1 MPETQIAATGWEEA
15 QGANL
20 RPAPA
25 SQRRG
30 HRSDVQ
36 LAHAAG
42 RGDTSAF
49 DALYQRHHLP
59 LLAFARHM
67 LGRRHDAEDVV
78 QHTFLAAD
86 RAFRAGKVPNAV
98 RAWLYTV
105 ARNRCVSVLRARRDE
120 VALAEDGSV
129 STDGLAAEVEQREE
143 LRALAADVR
152 RLPDDQRAALLLAEL
167 GELSHVEVARVIGV
181 RQGKVKA
188 LVFQAREALA
198 AASHA
203 RSLPCRAIREE
214 LSVATGAGLR
224 RRHLRDHLVQCDG
237 CREFSAQVRAQRKA
251 LAILL
256 PVVPSA
262 GLHEAIVAGAAGA
275 SAAGAA
281 SAGALSAG
289 AVAAKLL
296 TIAAVGGAVAGG
308 GALGLTGLNPGG
320 GGDGDR
326 PAVARVAPPAPR
338 AAEPSVVSTA
348 VTEAVARGGGM
359 PGAAGDRAAK
369 APGRRA
375 RARRSPAE
383 IPSAERRATRH
394 GRTGSPGHEIAPRQ
408 AGDPQGKTPPGQAK
422 QGKTPPGQA
431 SQPQA
436 KTPPGQTRTPP
447 GQTKPPQ
454 GTTPPGQTRTPPGQ
468 TKPAQDKAAP
478 GQTGTPPG
486 QSDREAPSVPPAQVK
501 PQSAP
506 AAKATPGTPAAGA
519 PAQAKQPAA
528 EPPVAAAPAA
538 PVADPPRTN
547 GHTE

>member
-1 MPETQIAATGWEEA
+1 MPETQLAATGWEEA
-15 QGANL
+15 HGANL

-289 AVAAKLL
+289 TVAAKLL

-320 GGDGDR
+320 GDGDR

-348 VTEAVARGGGM
+348 VAEA
-359 PGAAGDRAAK
+359 
-369 APGRRA
+369 A
-375 RARRSPAE
+375 RARRRDAGRGRRPRGEGAWTARPGAPE
-383 IPSAERRATRH
+383 PRGDPERGAARDAGRPHREPRPRDRAAPSGRSAGQDAS
-394 GRTGSPGHEIAPRQ
+394 RTGEAAAGQDAARTGQPAAGQDAARADQDAAGPDEAAARHDTARADQDAAGPDEAGAGQGQRPGR
-408 AGDPQGKTPPGQAK
+408 PGRH
-422 QGKTPPGQA
+422 PG
-431 SQPQA
+431 
-436 KTPPGQTRTPP
+436 R
-447 GQTKPPQ
+447 
-454 GTTPPGQTRTPPGQ
+454 
-468 TKPAQDKAAP
+468 
-478 GQTGTPPG
+478 
-486 QSDREAPSVPPAQVK
+486 SDREAPSVPPAQVK

-519 PAQAKQPAA
+519 PAQAKH
-528 EPPVAAAPAA
+528 
-538 PVADPPRTN
+538 RR
-547 GHTE
+547 